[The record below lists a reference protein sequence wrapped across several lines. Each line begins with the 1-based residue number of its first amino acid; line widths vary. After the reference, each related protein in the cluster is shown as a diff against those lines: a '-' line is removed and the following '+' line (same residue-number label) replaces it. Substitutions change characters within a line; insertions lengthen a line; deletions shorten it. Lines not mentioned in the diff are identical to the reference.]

1 MHTITT
7 GVKVTVFLFALFLL
21 PINGYTQYVGG
32 EVGVNFA
39 IGSPQG
45 EFSENVE
52 NLGLGGS
59 FYGGYNLPK
68 SPFMIGVD
76 IGYLRYGKE
85 SRLEPFSLTIPDVT
99 VRVEN
104 TNNILLTHLF
114 IRVQP
119 DLGSVKPY
127 LDGLVG
133 LKRLYT
139 KTKIESDEFDDDE
152 PIAESTNSSDY
163 ALSYGIGGGLKIKV
177 FEKSVSAEKS
187 GSVAIYI
194 DLGVRYLLGGEAEY
208 LKKGSITRTTT
219 GDVIYDF
226 RQSKTDL
233 LLFNIGVSLLF

>member
-1 MHTITT
+1 MSAIHVIVT
-7 GVKVTVFLFALFLL
+7 GAGILISLFLL
-21 PINGYTQYVGG
+21 PINGNAQYVGG
-32 EVGVNFA
+32 EFGVNFA

-52 NLGLGGS
+52 NLGIGGS

-68 SPFMIGVD
+68 SPFMIGID
-76 IGYLRYGKE
+76 IGYLRYGTE
-85 SRLEPFSLTIPDVT
+85 SRLEPFSHTIPDAT

-119 DLGSVKPY
+119 DMGSVKPY
-127 LDGLVG
+127 LGGLLG
-133 LKRLYT
+133 FKRLYT
-139 KTKIESDEFDDDE
+139 KTKIENDASDDE

-177 FEKSVSAEKS
+177 FEKSSSDEEENRL
-187 GSVAIYI
+187 SVFI
-194 DLGVRYLLGGEAEY
+194 DLGVKYLLGNEAEY
-208 LKKGSITRTTT
+208 LKKGSIIRTST
-219 GDVIYDF
+219 GEVFYDF

-233 LLFNIGVSLLF
+233 LLFNVGVSLLF